1 MKNTLKSNCNHTS
14 KLVKKK
20 KEKEEM
26 KDLGKNQ
33 KIKEKKD

>member
-1 MKNTLKSNCNHTS
+1 LNVEKINSRNIPLKIQTL
-14 KLVKKK
+14 K